1 MIILALDDEE
11 NSLKYLYNAIVSA
24 VPEATVV
31 PYLKQK
37 GAFDYASNNHVDVIF
52 SDIAMP
58 GMDGIEFAKAIK
70 KTNPKINIIFVTG
83 FSEYAGKAFSVYPSG
98 YINKPVSVEDIKREL
113 DNLRYP
119 VSFGQNRIKAI
130 CFGNFDFFV
139 DGESV
144 SFKRS
149 KSKELLAYLI
159 CKRGSGITKKEA
171 GQLLFG
177 DKEYNQQSQDYLNK
191 IFSDLQSSLAAVN
204 ADEILVK
211 KHNYF
216 AIDPSKFTCDYFEYC
231 NGNISAINSY
241 RGDFLAQY
249 PWSSQFIH

>member
-83 FSEYAGKAFSVYPSG
+83 FSEYAGKAFSVFLLPMGLSHVFR
-98 YINKPVSVEDIKREL
+98 KMRKWLPVPC
-113 DNLRYP
+113 RYRP
-119 VSFGQNRIKAI
+119 
-130 CFGNFDFFV
+130 
-139 DGESV
+139 
-144 SFKRS
+144 
-149 KSKELLAYLI
+149 
-159 CKRGSGITKKEA
+159 
-171 GQLLFG
+171 
-177 DKEYNQQSQDYLNK
+177 
-191 IFSDLQSSLAAVN
+191 
-204 ADEILVK
+204 
-211 KHNYF
+211 
-216 AIDPSKFTCDYFEYC
+216 
-231 NGNISAINSY
+231 
-241 RGDFLAQY
+241 
-249 PWSSQFIH
+249 